1 MNELSKLVNYPNLLT
16 SFTNGLR
23 ESVIGIF
30 TEAKLSPHHTVL
42 LLEKVMN
49 DLGDLWQ
56 TEKIPLTSLYV
67 ASRITE
73 DVAKDLF
80 DDNPESTKR
89 RGVIVLGT
97 IEEDYHS
104 LGKNIVK
111 RFLTP
116 FFEVHDLGN
125 DVPTRQFVN
134 KAKEVRANIIAVS
147 ALMLNSVAFI
157 HDLRKEIDGNTW
169 DNKPKLLVGGAPFVI
184 DSELADIVGA
194 DASADSAFES
204 VQTCLDLV
212 GGAGD
217 S

>member
-1 MNELSKLVNYPNLLT
+1 MKLVDYPHLLD
-16 SFTNGLR
+16 SFKNGLR
-23 ESVIGIF
+23 ESVMVVF
-30 TEAKLSPHHTVL
+30 NEAKLTLHQTVL
-42 LLEKVMN
+42 LLGKAMT
-49 DLGDLWQ
+49 DLGELWQ
-56 TEKIPLTSLYV
+56 AEKIPLTSLYV

-73 DVAKDLF
+73 NIAQGLF
-80 DDNPESTKR
+80 NDSPEDTQR

-125 DVPTRQFVN
+125 DVPPDQFVN

-157 HDLRKEIDGNTW
+157 HDLREEIDNNTW
-169 DNKPKLLVGGAPFVI
+169 DIKPKLLVGGAPFVI

-204 VQTCLDLV
+204 VQACLDLV
-212 GGAGD
+212 GGEGD

>member
-1 MNELSKLVNYPNLLT
+1 MKLVDYPHLLD
-16 SFTNGLR
+16 SFKNGLR
-23 ESVIGIF
+23 ESVMDIF
-30 TEAKLSPHHTVL
+30 SETKLTPHHTVL
-42 LLEKVMN
+42 LLEKSMT
-49 DLGDLWQ
+49 DLGKLWQ
-56 TEKIPLTSLYV
+56 AEKIPLTSLYV

-73 DVAKDLF
+73 DIAQGLF
-80 DDNPESTKR
+80 EDNPEDIPQ

-116 FFEVHDLGN
+116 FFETHDLGN
-125 DVPTRQFVN
+125 DVSPNQFVN

-147 ALMLNSVAFI
+147 ALMLNSMAFI

-169 DNKPKLLVGGAPFVI
+169 DIKPKLLVGGAPFVI
-184 DSELADIVGA
+184 DPELADIVGA

-204 VQTCLDLV
+204 VQACLDLV
-212 GGAGD
+212 GGESD